1 MAWNITQCKEMIR
14 AAETPGQEKVLAIG
28 HQRHYSMLYAHASE
42 VLNSGV
48 LGDVRHIRAQWH
60 RNNARPLLDNQGRPV
75 VDPASGLPRYRD
87 GWRPD
92 VPAEDRAALEGRIR
106 DLGYRNMEELIRW
119 RLYKRTGGGLMAEL
133 GSHQLDACSIFL
145 GKVHPVAVSAVG
157 GKYFYNDDREVEDH
171 VFCTFEFPG
180 PDYAR
185 EIREQTTRPANS
197 SALPHKDLRVVT
209 YSSINTNDFE
219 PYGECVMGSR
229 GTMVVEMEQSAMLWG
244 VESAAAG
251 GPRSTAVTV
260 TTAAGG
266 QPVLTSSATD
276 VPRDNRAA
284 TVGAASLGAAPPSRG
299 YREEMEHF
307 AYCIRMRSE
316 GMAADRERLKPRCDG
331 RAAMADAI
339 IALTANQS
347 MMRQQRV
354 EFDERWF
361 DPSSTEVPDANMT
374 VQGV

>member
-1 MAWNITQCKEMIR
+1 
-14 AAETPGQEKVLAIG
+14 
-28 HQRHYSMLYAHASE
+28 MLYAHASE

-60 RNNARPLLDNQGRPV
+60 RNNARPQLDERGQPRI
-75 VDPASGLPRYRD
+75 DPATHLTLYRD

-92 VPAEDRAALEGRIR
+92 IKREDREHLEANIR
-106 DLGYRNMEELIRW
+106 TRGYRSMEELVRW
-119 RLYKRTGGGLMAEL
+119 RLFQRTGGGLMAEL

-145 GKVHPVAVSAVG
+145 GKVHPVAVTAVG
-157 GKYFYNDDREVEDH
+157 GKYFYQDDRQVEDH

-185 EIREQTTRPANS
+185 ESREHS
-197 SALPHKDLRVVT
+197 SAVVPHKDLRIVT
-209 YSSINTNDFE
+209 YSSISTNDFE

-244 VESAAAG
+244 IESGSPG

-260 TTAAGG
+260 TAAGG
-266 QPVLTSSATD
+266 GAPVLSASATD
-276 VPRDNRAA
+276 GPRDNRAA
-284 TVGAASLGAAPPSRG
+284 SLGAASIGATPPSRG

-307 AYCIRMRSE
+307 AYCIRMREEVSPTDW
-316 GMAADRERLKPRCDG
+316 DRYKPRCDG

-339 IALTANQS
+339 IALTANQA
-347 MMRQQRV
+347 MKHQRRI
-354 EFDERWF
+354 EFRPEWF
-361 DPSSTEVPDANMT
+361 DPASDAVPDADMV